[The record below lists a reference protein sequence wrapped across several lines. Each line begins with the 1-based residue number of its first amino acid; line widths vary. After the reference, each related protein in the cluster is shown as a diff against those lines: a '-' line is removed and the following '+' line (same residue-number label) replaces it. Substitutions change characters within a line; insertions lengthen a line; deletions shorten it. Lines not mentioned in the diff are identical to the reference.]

1 MKIKRGSIYRDGWGR
16 KWQTVCF
23 DDISGKWLMRLF
35 SCPNYETYFS
45 VDTIKRNFVLTNP

>member
-16 KWQTVCF
+16 RWQTVCY
-23 DDISGKWLMRLF
+23 DDVSGKWLMRLF

-45 VDTIKRNFVLTNP
+45 VDTIKRNFILTNP